1 MKIFDN
7 FKDGWYKKYKFLDVL
22 TCDGGCINGPGMAG
36 HYPLKKRRKRV
47 LNYRDY
53 AQRYEKDL
61 GRRGTKI
68 EVKGINFEREFTN
81 E

>member
-1 MKIFDN
+1 M
-7 FKDGWYKKYKFLDVL
+7 VL
-22 TCDGGCINGPGMAG
+22 
-36 HYPLKKRRKRV
+36 K
-47 LNYRDY
+47 YRDY

-68 EVKGINFEREFTN
+68 KAEGINFERKFTD